1 MKRKKVIEMCSI
13 NGFLV
18 ATERKQNDKWG
29 NPRYNVSV
37 FDKDTL
43 YFKGNWNI
51 VTYDVEHYIEVL
63 LANIEED

>member
-1 MKRKKVIEMCSI
+1 MKTKKYIEMYNR

-18 ATERKQNDKWG
+18 AIERTKNDRNG
-29 NPRYNVSV
+29 NPKYNISV

-51 VTYDVEHYIEVL
+51 VTYDLEHYIEVL
-63 LANIEED
+63 LANIKED